1 MSVIM
6 KLSKHWPLSWSLY
19 WCSNITLRTVVLI
32 LYQSMKFHFRCQ
44 QFKLSSVHCI
54 FKDIEF
60 KTVVLF
66 CINQWNFIPGVNNY
80 RGSNLITGLIV
91 TSVFILL
98 ALIIII
104 ICLLLKN
111 FVTKHGILRLREE
124 REDHQMKSM

>member
-1 MSVIM
+1 MPVIM

-32 LYQSMKFHFRCQ
+32 LYQSMKFHFRWQ
-44 QFKLSSVHCI
+44 KFKIVKCPLHFQRQSLRL
-54 FKDIEF
+54 
-60 KTVVLF
+60 VLF
-66 CINQWNFIPGVNNY
+66 CINQWNFISGANNY
-80 RGSNLITGLIV
+80 PGSNLITGLIV

-111 FVTKHGILRLREE
+111 FGTKNGILRLREE